1 MIKDQC
7 NNCKKNGT
15 DNCGQTIIFNS
26 LPCEHYAK
34 KLNLSKQNDKTS
46 STGVT
51 TTPLQPAQPQTAVPN
66 NNNNYNGI
74 SSDTSFWSSLFSFGG
89 RNRRTRYWLTAICTN
104 LLFLPANLSGD
115 DMPGGVAIFTLLIF
129 LPAMWVLLANI
140 AKRCHDLG
148 KSGFFGLL
156 LIIPLVN
163 IAIGIYLAFFQG
175 DLNDNEYGPSPY

>member
-51 TTPLQPAQPQTAVPN
+51 TTPLQPAQPQT
-66 NNNNYNGI
+66 
-74 SSDTSFWSSLFSFGG
+74 
-89 RNRRTRYWLTAICTN
+89 
-104 LLFLPANLSGD
+104 
-115 DMPGGVAIFTLLIF
+115 
-129 LPAMWVLLANI
+129 LANI